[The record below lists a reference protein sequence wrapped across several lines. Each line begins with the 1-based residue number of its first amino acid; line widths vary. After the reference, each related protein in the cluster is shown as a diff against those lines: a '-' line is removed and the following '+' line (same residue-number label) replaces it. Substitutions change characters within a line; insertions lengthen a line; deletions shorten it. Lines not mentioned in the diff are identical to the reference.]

1 MSVVFVIGCVSRVH
15 RAIEK
20 NDYNHITATYYL
32 LAERKLRANR
42 QESSTARKPFAP
54 SFIK

>member
-1 MSVVFVIGCVSRVH
+1 MFLLLFVLRVH

-42 QESSTARKPFAP
+42 QESTTARKPSAP
-54 SFIK
+54 SFLK